1 MPAGHAAR
9 AAAGT
14 AKITP
19 VQGDPDI
26 AKPVLVKAAGEERKQ
41 LLHAVLDDMYVRNK
55 KIVAIRP
62 KPNYYDLLS
71 MSPVRPNGVGH
82 AGDIRILGP
91 SEKF

>member
-26 AKPVLVKAAGEERKQ
+26 AQPVLVKAAGEERKQ

-71 MSPVRPNGVGH
+71 MSPVRPNGVRH
-82 AGDIRILGP
+82 AGDIRIVGP
-91 SEKF
+91 LEEL

>member
-26 AKPVLVKAAGEERKQ
+26 AQPGLVKTTDEERRQ
-41 LLHAVLDDMYVRNK
+41 LLHAVLDDV
-55 KIVAIRP
+55 
-62 KPNYYDLLS
+62 
-71 MSPVRPNGVGH
+71 
-82 AGDIRILGP
+82 
-91 SEKF
+91 

>member
-1 MPAGHAAR
+1 VPAGHAAR

-26 AKPVLVKAAGEERKQ
+26 AQPVLVKAAGEERKQ

-62 KPNYYDLLS
+62 KPNYYALLS

-91 SEKF
+91 LEKF